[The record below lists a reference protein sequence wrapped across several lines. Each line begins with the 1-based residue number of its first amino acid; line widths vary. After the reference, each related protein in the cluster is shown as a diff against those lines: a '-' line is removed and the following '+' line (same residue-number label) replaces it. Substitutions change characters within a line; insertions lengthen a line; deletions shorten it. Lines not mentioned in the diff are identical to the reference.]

1 MMWQD
6 LVFLAGNVFSIVALT
21 PTLKDHTANVPLG
34 TSLPSLTIGFVYG
47 TAFLTMGMTYSAA
60 GALLTGLIWG
70 LIALLRSPTDV
81 SDIPG
86 SLRRSSDAAP
96 TASPPNAD

>member
-6 LVFLAGNVFSIVALT
+6 IVFLAGNVFSIVALA
-21 PTLKDHTANVPLG
+21 PTLKDSTSQVPLG
-34 TSLPSLTIGFVYG
+34 TSLPSLTLGFVYG
-47 TAFLTMGMTYSAA
+47 TAFLTMGMTYSAL

-70 LIALLRSPTDV
+70 LIALFRSSTDV
-81 SDIPG
+81 SGLVG
-86 SLRRSSDAAP
+86 SLRRTSNAAP